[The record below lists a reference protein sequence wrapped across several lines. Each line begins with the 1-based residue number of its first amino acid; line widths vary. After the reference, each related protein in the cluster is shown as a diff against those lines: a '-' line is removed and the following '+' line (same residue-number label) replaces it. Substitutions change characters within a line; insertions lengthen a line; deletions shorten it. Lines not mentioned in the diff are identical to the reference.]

1 MFDLNK
7 NNWPEFQFSEIA
19 EQISERIDPAESDAE
34 VYVGLEHIEPN
45 SIHIKEYGK
54 PSDVKGTKLKVYKG
68 DIIFGKRRAYQ
79 RKAAIANFDGICSA
93 HAMVLRA
100 KPKIMIPELFPFF
113 LHSDAFMNRAID
125 ISEGS
130 LSPTI
135 KWKILAK
142 QKFTIPPLDDQR
154 KLADLLWAGNRT
166 SRNYLNLINKLKK
179 KFNTDLNGLIP
190 KPKEYEKINNRIK
203 VHKGLTYKSSDYSE
217 KNNGIP
223 MVNLKCFERYG
234 GFNSKGIK
242 YFKGNFQKKHTL
254 KEDDLIIA
262 LTDITRDA
270 AVVGY
275 PVFAPNLGKDVVFT
289 MDTAKLEIKDNEIS
303 PKFLYYLLRTH
314 WAHWHMYAYSSGTTV
329 LHLDLI
335 SIPKLNFPKID
346 LSEQKLIVSKLEKTE
361 SLINYAYSLKN
372 KCNMVI
378 KCLISDIF

>member
-142 QKFTIPPLDDQR
+142 QKFTIPPLDEQK
-154 KLADLLWAGNRT
+154 KLADLLWAGDELVHKYIQEFNNILIYKNKYFRENYQLDNSNKKDKVSSLFELNPSKEKLSNDQIVSFISMEDVTEDGKIENKTDRKYEEVSTGYKSFTDGDILFAKITPCMENGKGAIASDLTNGCGFGSTEFHILRPINDFDRSYIYHLSQAPFFRLLAEKQMTGSAGQKRVPSDFLLNFKLNLPT
-166 SRNYLNLINKLKK
+166 SEKRMGIGNKMNSFDQILDLINKNIAATKR
-179 KFNTDLNGLIP
+179 
-190 KPKEYEKINNRIK
+190 IN
-203 VHKGLTYKSSDYSE
+203 D
-217 KNNGIP
+217 
-223 MVNLKCFERYG
+223 
-234 GFNSKGIK
+234 
-242 YFKGNFQKKHTL
+242 
-254 KEDDLIIA
+254 
-262 LTDITRDA
+262 
-270 AVVGY
+270 
-275 PVFAPNLGKDVVFT
+275 
-289 MDTAKLEIKDNEIS
+289 EIK
-303 PKFLYYLLRTH
+303 
-314 WAHWHMYAYSSGTTV
+314 
-329 LHLDLI
+329 
-335 SIPKLNFPKID
+335 
-346 LSEQKLIVSKLEKTE
+346 
-361 SLINYAYSLKN
+361 N
-372 KCNMVI
+372 KVF
-378 KCLISDIF
+378 S